1 MAGPTYI
8 TDIRK
13 VVQIP
18 AAERERLA
26 DVARKFAFRANDYYL
41 SLIDWSDPD
50 DPLRKIAVPDPEELA
65 EWGSLD
71 ASAESA
77 YVVAPG
83 MEHKYDQTVLL
94 LASDLCA
101 GYCRYCFR
109 KRLFMH
115 RTDEVARDVSADIDY
130 ISRDPEITNVLIS
143 GGDPLFLATPR
154 LERIVRQVRRI
165 EHVKI
170 VRIGTKVPA
179 FNPYRIL
186 DDPALPAMLSRYSTP
201 EKRIY
206 IMTQFNHP
214 RELTD
219 PAVRALDALQNAG
232 AVLANQT
239 PLLRGV
245 NDDPVVLAD
254 LFRSLSFVG
263 AAPYYLFQCRPT
275 LGNRHFAVPVEEGYR
290 IYEQAKSRCSG
301 LAKRSVF
308 AMSHRTGKIA
318 VVGLD
323 EENIY
328 FKYHQAARREDIGKF
343 MVFRRCPKAV
353 WFDDYTDIVREGRIS
368 DAEEK
373 EEIRPPPLPA

>member
-1 MAGPTYI
+1 MAGPKYR

-13 VVQIP
+13 VTQIP
-18 AAERERLA
+18 ADERDRLA
-26 DVARKFAFRANDYYL
+26 AVTQRFAFRASDYYL
-41 SLIDWSDPD
+41 SLIDWSDPS
-50 DPLRKIAVPDPEELA
+50 DPIRKIAIPDPEELV
-65 EWGSLD
+65 EWGILD

-83 MEHKYDQTVLL
+83 MEHKYDQTALL
-94 LASDLCA
+94 LASDHCA

-109 KRLFMH
+109 KRLFMQQ
-115 RTDEVARDVSADIDY
+115 TDEVARDVSADIDY
-130 ISRDPEITNVLIS
+130 ICRHPEITNVLIS
-143 GGDPLFLATPR
+143 GGDPLFLATSR

-179 FNPYRIL
+179 FNPFRIL
-186 DDPALPAMLSRYSTP
+186 EDPALLEMVRRYSTP

-219 PAVRALDALQNAG
+219 PALRALDLLQSAG

-239 PLLRGV
+239 PLLRGI

-254 LFRSLSFVG
+254 LFRSLSFAGV
-263 AAPYYLFQCRPT
+263 APYYLFQCRPT
-275 LGNRHFAVPVEEGYR
+275 LGNQHFVVPVEEGYR

-301 LAKRSVF
+301 LAKRPVF

-323 EENIY
+323 DEHIY
-328 FKYHQAARREDIGKF
+328 LKYHQAALPEDIGKF
-343 MVFRRCPKAV
+343 MVYRRCPEAV
-353 WFDDYTDIVREGRIS
+353 WFDDYTEIVRESRITRV
-368 DAEEK
+368 DEE
-373 EEIRPPPLPA
+373 ELRPLPPLAA

>member
-1 MAGPTYI
+1 MAGPKYS

-13 VVQIP
+13 VLQIP
-18 AAERERLA
+18 ADERERLA
-26 DVARKFAFRANDYYL
+26 DVARKFAFRSNDYYL
-41 SLIDWSDPD
+41 SLIDWDDPD
-50 DPLRKIAVPDPEELA
+50 DPIRKIAIPDPEELV

-71 ASAESA
+71 ASGESA

-83 MEHKYDQTVLL
+83 MEHKYGQTALL
-94 LASDLCA
+94 LVSDLCA

-115 RTDEVARDVSADIDY
+115 HTDEVARDISADIAY
-130 ISRDPEITNVLIS
+130 ISRHSEISNVLIS
-143 GGDPLFLATPR
+143 GGDPLFLATSR
-154 LERIVRQVRRI
+154 LERIVRQVREI

-170 VRIGTKVPA
+170 IRIGTKVPA
-179 FNPYRIL
+179 FNPYRII
-186 DDPALPAMLSRYSTP
+186 DDPDLPGMIRRYSTP

-206 IMTQFNHP
+206 IMTQFNHS
-214 RELTD
+214 REMTD
-219 PAVRALDALQNAG
+219 PALRALDILQSAG

-239 PLLRGV
+239 PLLRGI
-245 NDDPVVLAD
+245 NDDPAVLAD
-254 LFRSLSFVG
+254 LFRNLSFVG

-275 LGNRHFAVPVEEGYR
+275 LGNRHFVVPLEESYR

-301 LAKRSVF
+301 LARRSVF

-323 EENIY
+323 DEHVY

-343 MVFRRCPKAV
+343 MVYRRCPEAV
-353 WFDDYTDIVREGRIS
+353 WFDDYTGVVRESRVAK
-368 DAEEK
+368 AEEDA
-373 EEIRPPPLPA
+373 RQVPPLIA